1 MATVAIVMIIAQV
14 SSQNNLLFKILGRD
28 LVDRLSIL
36 GYEMSKKP
44 WLGKV
49 RAEFPTYYFYS

>member
-1 MATVAIVMIIAQV
+1 M
-14 SSQNNLLFKILGRD
+14 FKILGRD

-49 RAEFPTYYFYS
+49 KAEFPTYYSYS